1 MPKMSAA
8 LMMPPLVLRP
18 PVLLGRGVLV
28 ELEDSELAELT
39 TEEREELEMGGVGV
53 DIDVLVVDEGRI
65 EEELKVEV
73 GGVVDVTVGMEG
85 MEVGLSRQI
94 SVEPALTVITGV

>member
-8 LMMPPLVLRP
+8 LTMPPLVLRP